1 MILAVDFDQRGEPRG
16 LYKPSHSTVRGDI
29 FGLEGNKK
37 QKKFFIGEGF
47 VSGFEKLFG
56 ERKIGK
62 GLCGFGFIK
71 RRKVLQLWEGSS
83 KVRVG
88 FVSCIFCFFRGVLL
102 EFRF

>member
-1 MILAVDFDQRGEPRG
+1 M
-16 LYKPSHSTVRGDI
+16 
-29 FGLEGNKK
+29 EGNKK
-37 QKKFFIGEGF
+37 QKKFFTGEGF

-71 RRKVLQLWEGSS
+71 RRKVLQLGEGSS

-88 FVSCIFCFFRGVLL
+88 FVSCIFCFFEEILFGSMCKM
-102 EFRF
+102 F